1 MDFFR
6 SSERPQ
12 VAIEQLPIWVQNPS
26 AVSLYLLRE
35 DLIPL
40 AVSGN
45 KFRKLRYNYQKLLA
59 DDLEH
64 MISFGGAHS
73 NHISALAQLGNTC
86 NVKTVGIIRG
96 EELAD
101 KKLNPTLQMA
111 TKNGMELHFVSRSDY
126 RLKENSPAIRLIID
140 NYPNAMVIPE
150 GGTNDLAVKGCEDIL
165 GEHTVSYTHICVAV
179 GTGGTLAGMIRASNE
194 GQQLLGFSALK
205 GTFQSEE
212 IKRFTDRTNFEL
224 TDEAS
229 RGGYAKVDAQLV
241 SFINEF
247 KERTSIQ
254 LDPIYTSKMMWG
266 ILDRIKAGRFPKN
279 SRILAVHTG
288 GLQGIPAMN
297 QILIKKQ
304 LPPIW

>member
-126 RLKENSPAIRLIID
+126 RLKENSPAIRPAATSAL
-140 NYPNAMVIPE
+140 
-150 GGTNDLAVKGCEDIL
+150 TL
-165 GEHTVSYTHICVAV
+165 YTLSSPGKPHPIGLTTGQMPQSRSSVRVAV
-179 GTGGTLAGMIRASNE
+179 LTTS
-194 GQQLLGFSALK
+194 
-205 GTFQSEE
+205 TFP
-212 IKRFTDRTNFEL
+212 TNPR
-224 TDEAS
+224 S
-229 RGGYAKVDAQLV
+229 
-241 SFINEF
+241 
-247 KERTSIQ
+247 
-254 LDPIYTSKMMWG
+254 
-266 ILDRIKAGRFPKN
+266 
-279 SRILAVHTG
+279 
-288 GLQGIPAMN
+288 
-297 QILIKKQ
+297 
-304 LPPIW
+304 